1 MRQPLVDALY
11 SLSFSLHDIAD
22 KLEKTNQLKDL
33 ELRLKINELKL
44 KLKLKLKEMTQ
55 TDPELLA
62 EVNKILNQ

>member
-33 ELRLKINELKL
+33 ELRLKIN

>member
-33 ELRLKINELKL
+33 EIRLKINELT
-44 KLKLKLKEMTQ
+44 LKLKEMTE
-55 TDPELLA
+55 TYPELLA

>member
-1 MRQPLVDALY
+1 MRQPPLVDALY

-44 KLKLKLKEMTQ
+44 KLKEMTE

-62 EVNKILNQ
+62 EVNEILNQ

>member
-44 KLKLKLKEMTQ
+44 KLKEMTE

>member
-1 MRQPLVDALY
+1 MRQTLVDALY

-22 KLEKTNQLKDL
+22 KLEKTNQMKDL

-44 KLKLKLKEMTQ
+44 KLNEMAE

-62 EVNKILNQ
+62 EVNKILKQ

>member
-44 KLKLKLKEMTQ
+44 KLKEMTQ

>member
-1 MRQPLVDALY
+1 MRQPPLVDALY

-44 KLKLKLKEMTQ
+44 KLKEMTE

>member
-1 MRQPLVDALY
+1 MQQTLVDAIY

-22 KLEKTNQLKDL
+22 KLEKTNQMKNL

-44 KLKLKLKEMTQ
+44 KLKEMTE

>member
-1 MRQPLVDALY
+1 MQQTLVDALY

-22 KLEKTNQLKDL
+22 KLEKTNQMKDL

-44 KLKLKLKEMTQ
+44 KLKEMAG

-62 EVNKILNQ
+62 EVNNILNQ